1 MSPSPPTRS
10 SGNLLGR
17 VSTKKRILSLDVST
31 KAGYCVLDSDESS
44 GAVEVELVSQGLLRL
59 PKPSDFEEPYPWNYI
74 KAADKAADILVELI
88 LAVKPDV
95 VVVEETNL
103 AKARYTQKLLEF
115 LHYALIHRI
124 GEKVSAGFVTVPV
137 FYLSSMV
144 WRQKLG
150 LVMTKED
157 KGNNKLLKQAKAAY
171 AEAKK
176 TFVPATVVS
185 ARGKVSHTKPKSLQ
199 AFKKEL
205 GITGKVDAKDLA
217 VRFVNEKYGLNLEK
231 ADNDVADAVCIA
243 TAFAM
248 GARHCD
254 GRK

>member
-1 MSPSPPTRS
+1 VTT
-10 SGNLLGR
+10 
-17 VSTKKRILSLDVST
+17 TKKRVLALDVST
-31 KAGYCVLDSDESS
+31 KAGWCVLDSDEVS
-44 GAVEVELVSQGLLRL
+44 GAVEMELVSQGLLML
-59 PKPSDFEEPYPWNYI
+59 PKPSDFEDPYPWSYI
-74 KAADKAADILVELI
+74 KAADAAADILVELI
-88 LAVKPDV
+88 VRVQPDA

-124 GEKVSAGFVTVPV
+124 GEKVSAGFLTVPV

-150 LVMTKED
+150 LVMTKAD

-171 AEAKK
+171 AAAKK
-176 TFVPATVVS
+176 TFVPQQVVS
-185 ARGKVSHTKPKSLQ
+185 PRGKVSYTKPKSLQ

-205 GITGKVDAKDLA
+205 GIVGKVDAKDLA
-217 VRFVNEKYGLNLEK
+217 VRFVNERFGLNLEK
-231 ADNDVADAVCIA
+231 VDNDVADAVCIA
-243 TAFAM
+243 TAFAA